1 MTVDV
6 SKLVRLA
13 AMSALGLA
21 VFAGPSL
28 AEGIMRRG
36 SIKDPAPPP
45 AARACALSANVGI
58 TSDYVFRGISQT
70 DESPAIQ
77 GGFDATCGIFY
88 AGTWASSLDFGGD
101 AAGNDIAN
109 MEWDFYAGIKP
120 KTGPIT
126 WDLGVIYYA
135 YPNAN
140 DAAAELNLVEF
151 KVGGSAEVWKGGTL
165 GVTGFFSPDYTGEL
179 GDVWTVEAGLA
190 QALPAVGMFTPTIS
204 ALIGHQVGD
213 DAAYAAFYGDDNYT
227 YWNAGITF
235 GFLEKW
241 SLDLRYWDTNLDA
254 APGQACQAGIFQ
266 CDERFVATLK
276 FTY

>member
-13 AMSALGLA
+13 AVSALGVA

-36 SIKDPAPPP
+36 SIKDPAPVP
-45 AARACALSANVGI
+45 APRACALSANVGI
-58 TSDYVFRGISQT
+58 TSDYVFRGMSQT
-70 DESPAIQ
+70 DEAPAIQ

-101 AAGNDIAN
+101 GAGNDIAN

-120 KTGPIT
+120 KTGPIS
-126 WDLGVIYYA
+126 WDLGIIYYT
-135 YPNAN
+135 YPNAIDPATGETN
-140 DAAAELNLVEF
+140 FVEF

-165 GVTGFFSPDYTGEL
+165 GLTTFYSPDYTGET
-179 GDVWTVEAGLA
+179 GEVWTFEAGFS
-190 QALPAVGMFTPTIS
+190 QALPNVGMFSPTFS
-204 ALIGHQVGD
+204 ALVGHQIGD
-213 DAAYAAFYGDDNYT
+213 DAVYLATFGEDNYT
-227 YWNAGITF
+227 YWNAGLTL

-241 SLDLRYWDTNLDA
+241 SLDLRYWDSNLDF
-254 APGQACQAGIFQ
+254 CQAGGLFS